1 MRENTVK
8 TKLAKGQTLFG
19 TMMFEFLSPGL
30 PKILANAGADFV
42 FYDMEHSGFSVSDM
56 KTQFALCAGAGIIPF
71 VRPPGKEYQFTARLL
86 DVGAFGTLYQMVES
100 AAEAEELVRWER
112 YPQDGIRGAIFG
124 VAHDD
129 YAGGSMAEKIIA
141 SHDRTMTIVL
151 IETKKGLENIDE
163 ILAVD
168 GVDAAHLGHADLS
181 ISLGVP
187 GQFEHPD
194 MQQAIDKIAESCA
207 KHGKTAACLAPN
219 IEWGKDLMRRGYRM
233 ISYSYDIGLMTDSL
247 SAGINELKSKVD

>member
-168 GVDAAHLGHADLS
+168 GVDAATLGMQIYQYPWVFQANLNIRLCSRPLIKFPSRALSMVKQQHAWHQILS
-181 ISLGVP
+181 GARILCVG
-187 GQFEHPD
+187 
-194 MQQAIDKIAESCA
+194 
-207 KHGKTAACLAPN
+207 
-219 IEWGKDLMRRGYRM
+219 
-233 ISYSYDIGLMTDSL
+233 DI
-247 SAGINELKSKVD
+247 V